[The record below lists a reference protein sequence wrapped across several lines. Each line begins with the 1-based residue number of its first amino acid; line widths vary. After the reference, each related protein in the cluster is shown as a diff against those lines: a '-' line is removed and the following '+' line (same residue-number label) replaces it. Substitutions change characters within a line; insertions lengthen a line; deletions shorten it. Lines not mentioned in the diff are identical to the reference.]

1 MHLIFIHNYLQE
13 MSMQNKITFIYDY
26 KDGETWSTPMALLN
40 EFKERG
46 WETEIVSIT
55 ATDDSALQLWIQQ
68 DIPTDIVLFMDWG
81 RIDSKWLDKSL
92 KPTAFWIQE
101 SGDDP
106 QNFERNY
113 PKANRFHYTITP
125 DKQSAQEYRNRGINA
140 EWVNHFADTMVQ
152 FPMNIEPKYVAVT
165 TRGYGNSAFLDYLTG
180 WAEGAV
186 GNRNG
191 LDAKEHTEFLNTGL
205 MVIQNSRWKEITRR
219 IFEGMA
225 CGKLVLTDRLSDE
238 TGLRDIFID
247 GEDIV
252 YYDEM
257 FDCIEKMNY
266 YNENEEERERIAH
279 NGMMKV
285 LHNYTQ
291 IQVVDKLIAAYEGSR
306 N

>member
-1 MHLIFIHNYLQE
+1 M
-13 MSMQNKITFIYDY
+13 KITFLYAY
-26 KDGETWSTPMALLN
+26 DGEEWSTPMAIVK
-40 EFKERG
+40 EFQLRG
-46 WETEIVSIT
+46 WQTEIVSIGSNKT
-55 ATDDSALQLWIQQ
+55 GSYHDLKLQRWLELKPQ
-68 DIPTDIVLFMDWG
+68 TDIVMFLDWG
-81 RIDSKWLDKSL
+81 RFDSPYLDKAL
-92 KPTAFWIQE
+92 LPNTFWIQE

-106 QNFERNY
+106 QNFERNF
-113 PKANRFHYTITP
+113 PKSNRFHYTITP

-140 EWVNHFADTMVQ
+140 EWINHFADTMVQ
-152 FPMNIEPKYVAVT
+152 FPMNIESKYVAVT
-165 TRGYGNSAFLDYLTG
+165 SRGVGNSTFLDYLTE

-191 LDAKEHTEFLNTGL
+191 MGPKEHTEFLNSGL

-225 CGKLVLTDRLSDE
+225 CGKLVLTDNLAPE
-238 TGLRDIFID
+238 TGLRDMFID

-252 YYDEM
+252 YYDDM

-291 IQVVDKLIAAYEGSR
+291 IQVVDTLIKKYELWK
-306 N
+306 NIV

>member
-1 MHLIFIHNYLQE
+1 M
-13 MSMQNKITFIYDY
+13 KITFIYNHSPN
-26 KDGETWSTPMALLN
+26 ENWSTPLSLLN

-55 ATDDSALQLWIQQ
+55 ANDDSALQLWIQQ

-92 KPTAFWIQE
+92 KPNTFWIQE

-113 PKANRFHYTITP
+113 PKASRFHYTITP
-125 DKQSAQEYRNRGINA
+125 DKVSAQEYRNRGITA
-140 EWVNHFADTMVQ
+140 DWVSHWADTAVQ
-152 FPMNIEPKYVAVT
+152 FPMNLESKYVAVT
-165 TRGYGNSAFLDYLTG
+165 TRGLGNSPFLDYLTE
-180 WAEGAV
+180 WAEGSI

-191 LDAKEHTEFLNTGL
+191 LNAEEHTKFLNSGL

-225 CGKLVLTDRLSDE
+225 CGKLVITDRLAEE
-238 TGLRDIFID
+238 TGLSEMFID

-279 NGMMKV
+279 NGMIKV

-291 IQVVDKLIAAYEGSR
+291 IQVVDKLIMEFD
-306 N
+306 NFKKIK

>member
-1 MHLIFIHNYLQE
+1 
-13 MSMQNKITFIYDY
+13 MQNKITFIYDY
-26 KDGETWSTPMALLN
+26 KDGEIWSTPMALVN
-40 EFKERG
+40 EFKERN
-46 WETEIVSIT
+46 WLVDIIKTND
-55 ATDDSALQLWIQQ
+55 TDLKNWVDSKPQ
-68 DIPTDIVLFMDWG
+68 TDIVLFMDWG
-81 RIDSKWLDKSL
+81 RFDSQYLNKDLV
-92 KPTAFWIQE
+92 TAFWIQE

-125 DKQSAQEYRNRGINA
+125 DKQSAIEYRNRGINA
-140 EWVNHFADTMVQ
+140 EWVNHFADTKVQ
-152 FPMNIEPKYVAVT
+152 FPMNLEPQYVAVT
-165 TRGYGNSAFLDYLTG
+165 TRGFGNSEFLDYLTN
-180 WAEGAV
+180 WAEGAI

-191 LDAKEHTEFLNTGL
+191 MGPKEHTEFLNSGM

-225 CGKLVLTDRLSDE
+225 CGKLVLTDNLPAE

-252 YYDEM
+252 YYDDM

-279 NGMMKV
+279 NGMIKV

-291 IQVVDKLIAAYEGSR
+291 IQVVDKLIAQYEKNR
-306 N
+306 HN

>member
-1 MHLIFIHNYLQE
+1 M
-13 MSMQNKITFIYDY
+13 KITFIYDY

-46 WETEIVSIT
+46 WETEIVPIT
-55 ATDDSALQLWIQQ
+55 ANNDSALQLWIQQ

-81 RIDSKWLDKSL
+81 RIDSKWLNKNL
-92 KPTAFWIQE
+92 KPNTFWIQE

-113 PKANRFHYTITP
+113 PKANRFHFTITP
-125 DKQSAQEYRNRGINA
+125 DKQSAQEYRNRNINA
-140 EWVNHFADTMVQ
+140 EWVNHFADTAVQ
-152 FPMNIEPKYVAVT
+152 FPLNKEAEYVAVT
-165 TRGYGNSAFLDYLTG
+165 TRGYGNSEFLDYLTRWG
-180 WAEGAV
+180 EGAI

-191 LDAKEHTEFLNTGL
+191 LDAKEHTEFLNSGL
-205 MVIQNSRWKEITRR
+205 MVVQNSRWKEITRR

-225 CGKLVLTDRLSDE
+225 CGKLVLTDRLNE
-238 TGLRDIFID
+238 ATGLSDMFIE
-247 GEDIV
+247 GEDVV
-252 YYDEM
+252 YYDDM

-291 IQVVDKLIAAYEGSR
+291 IQVVDKLIKEF
-306 N
+306 NNFKEIK

>member
-1 MHLIFIHNYLQE
+1 M
-13 MSMQNKITFIYDY
+13 KITFIYDY
-26 KDGETWSTPMALLN
+26 KNGEQWSTPLALLN

-46 WETEIVSIT
+46 WETQIIKTNDADLKNWV
-55 ATDDSALQLWIQQ
+55 DSKPQ
-68 DIPTDIVLFMDWG
+68 TDIVLFMDWG
-81 RIDSKWLDKSL
+81 RFDSQYLNKDLV
-92 KPTAFWIQE
+92 PAFWIQE

-106 QNFERNY
+106 QNFERNS
-113 PKANRFHYTITP
+113 PKANRFHFTITP
-125 DKQSAQEYRNRGINA
+125 DKQCAEAYIKMGINS
-140 EWVNHFADTMVQ
+140 EWINHFADTAVQ
-152 FPMNIEPKYVAVT
+152 FPMNSESKYVAVT
-165 TRGYGNSAFLDYLTG
+165 TRGIGNSTFLDYLTE
-180 WAEGAV
+180 WAEGSI

-191 LDAKEHTEFLNTGL
+191 LNAQQHTEFLNSGL

-225 CGKLVLTDRLSDE
+225 CGKLVITDRLSNE
-238 TGLRDIFID
+238 TGLSEMFID
-247 GEDIV
+247 GEDII

-291 IQVVDKLIAAYEGSR
+291 IQVVDKLIAAYERSR
-306 N
+306 

>member
-1 MHLIFIHNYLQE
+1 M
-13 MSMQNKITFIYDY
+13 KITFIYDY
-26 KDGETWSTPMALLN
+26 KDGEVWSTPMALVN
-40 EFKERG
+40 EFKERN
-46 WETEIVSIT
+46 WETQIVKT
-55 ATDDSALQLWIQQ
+55 NDTDLKNWVDSKPQ
-68 DIPTDIVLFMDWG
+68 TDIVLFMDWG
-81 RIDSKWLDKSL
+81 RFDSQYLNKDLV
-92 KPTAFWIQE
+92 PAFWIQE

-125 DKQSAQEYRNRGINA
+125 DNQSAIEYRNRGINA

-165 TRGYGNSAFLDYLTG
+165 TRGFGNSEFLDYLTN

-191 LDAKEHTEFLNTGL
+191 MNAKEHTEFLNSGL

-225 CGKLVLTDRLSDE
+225 CGKLVLTDNLAPE
-238 TGLRDIFID
+238 TGLRDMFVD

-252 YYDEM
+252 YYDDM

-291 IQVVDKLIAAYEGSR
+291 IQLVDKLIEEFKKHKK
-306 N
+306 

>member
-1 MHLIFIHNYLQE
+1 MR
-13 MSMQNKITFIYDY
+13 NKITFIYDY
-26 KDGETWSTPMALLN
+26 RDGEVWSTPLALVN

-46 WETEIVSIT
+46 WETQIIKTNDNDLKNWV
-55 ATDDSALQLWIQQ
+55 DSKPQ
-68 DIPTDIVLFMDWG
+68 TDIVLFMDWG
-81 RIDSKWLDKSL
+81 RFDSQYLNKDLV
-92 KPTAFWIQE
+92 PAFWMQE

-140 EWVNHFADTMVQ
+140 EWINHFADTKVQ
-152 FPMNIEPKYVAVT
+152 FPMNLEPQYVAVT
-165 TRGYGNSAFLDYLTG
+165 TRGLGNSQFLDYLTN
-180 WAEGAV
+180 WAEGMV

-191 LDAKEHTEFLNTGL
+191 LGPKEHTEFLNTGL
-205 MVIQNSRWKEITRR
+205 IVIQNSRWKEITRR

-225 CGKLVLTDRLSDE
+225 CGKMVLTDRLPDE
-238 TGLRDIFID
+238 TGLSEMFVE

-291 IQVVDKLIAAYEGSR
+291 IQVVNKLIENYESFNNGSSGAIR
-306 N
+306 

>member
-1 MHLIFIHNYLQE
+1 
-13 MSMQNKITFIYDY
+13 
-26 KDGETWSTPMALLN
+26 
-40 EFKERG
+40 
-46 WETEIVSIT
+46 
-55 ATDDSALQLWIQQ
+55 
-68 DIPTDIVLFMDWG
+68 MDWG
-81 RIDSKWLDKSL
+81 RFDSKWLDKSL
-92 KPTAFWIQE
+92 KPNSFWIQE

-113 PKANRFHYTITP
+113 PKSNRFHYTITP
-125 DKQSAQEYRNRGINA
+125 DKQSAIEYRNRGINA
-140 EWVNHFADTMVQ
+140 EWINHFADTAVQ
-152 FPMNIEPKYVAVT
+152 FPMNIEPNYVAVT
-165 TRGYGNSAFLDYLTG
+165 TRGIGNSEFLDYLTR
-180 WAEGAV
+180 WAEGAI

-191 LDAKEHTEFLNTGL
+191 LDAVEHTKFLNSGL

-225 CGKLVLTDRLSDE
+225 CGKMVLTDNLPTE

-252 YYDEM
+252 YYDDM

-266 YNENEEERERIAH
+266 YNENEAERERIAH
-279 NGMMKV
+279 NGMIKV

-306 N
+306 

>member
-1 MHLIFIHNYLQE
+1 MR
-13 MSMQNKITFIYDY
+13 NKITFIYDY
-26 KDGETWSTPMALLN
+26 RDGEVWSTPLALVN

-46 WETEIVSIT
+46 WETQIIKTNDNDLKNWV
-55 ATDDSALQLWIQQ
+55 DSKPQ
-68 DIPTDIVLFMDWG
+68 TDIVLFMDWG
-81 RIDSKWLDKSL
+81 RFDSQYLNKDLV
-92 KPTAFWIQE
+92 PAFWIQE

-140 EWVNHFADTMVQ
+140 EWINHFADTKVQ
-152 FPMNIEPKYVAVT
+152 FPMNLEPQYVAVT
-165 TRGYGNSAFLDYLTG
+165 TRGLGNSQFLDYLTN

-191 LDAKEHTEFLNTGL
+191 LGPKEHTEFLNTGL
-205 MVIQNSRWKEITRR
+205 IVIQNSRWKEITRR

-225 CGKLVLTDRLSDE
+225 CGKMVLTDRLPDE
-238 TGLRDIFID
+238 TGLSEMFVE

-252 YYDEM
+252 YYDDM

-291 IQVVDKLIAAYEGSR
+291 IQVVNKLIENYESFNNGSSGAIR
-306 N
+306 

>member
-1 MHLIFIHNYLQE
+1 
-13 MSMQNKITFIYDY
+13 MQNKITFIYDY
-26 KDGETWSTPMALLN
+26 RDGEVWSTPMALVN

-46 WETEIVSIT
+46 WETQIVKT
-55 ATDDSALQLWIQQ
+55 NDTDLKTWVDSKPQI
-68 DIPTDIVLFMDWG
+68 DIVLFMDWG
-81 RIDSKWLDKSL
+81 RFDSQYLNRDLVS
-92 KPTAFWIQE
+92 AFWIQE

-106 QNFERNY
+106 QNFEKNY

-125 DKQSAQEYRNRGINA
+125 DKQSAIEYRNRGINA
-140 EWVNHFADTMVQ
+140 EWINHFADTKVQ
-152 FPMNIEPKYVAVT
+152 FPMNLEPQYVAVT
-165 TRGYGNSAFLDYLTG
+165 TRGFGNSEFLDYLTN

-191 LDAKEHTEFLNTGL
+191 LGPKEHTEFLNSGM

-225 CGKLVLTDRLSDE
+225 CGKMVLTDNLMPE
-238 TGLRDIFID
+238 TGLRDMFVD
-247 GEDIV
+247 SEDIV
-252 YYDEM
+252 YYDDM

-266 YNENEEERERIAH
+266 YNEHEEERERIAH

-291 IQVVDKLIAAYEGSR
+291 IQVVDKLIER
-306 N
+306 WKNFQ

>member
-1 MHLIFIHNYLQE
+1 M
-13 MSMQNKITFIYDY
+13 KITFIYDY
-26 KDGETWSTPMALLN
+26 KDGEQWSTPLALLN

-46 WETEIVSIT
+46 WETQIVKTNDADLKNWVNSKP
-55 ATDDSALQLWIQQ
+55 Q
-68 DIPTDIVLFMDWG
+68 TDIVLFMDWG
-81 RIDSKWLDKSL
+81 RFDSQYLNKDLV
-92 KPTAFWIQE
+92 PAFWIQE

-106 QNFERNY
+106 QNFERNS
-113 PKANRFHYTITP
+113 PKANRFHFTITP
-125 DKQSAQEYRNRGINA
+125 DKQCAEAYTKMGINA
-140 EWVNHFADTMVQ
+140 EWITHFADTAVQ
-152 FPMNIEPKYVAVT
+152 FPMNLEPKHVAVT
-165 TRGYGNSAFLDYLTG
+165 TRGIGNSAFLDYITR

-191 LDAKEHTEFLNTGL
+191 LGAKEHTEFLNTGL

-219 IFEGMA
+219 LFEGMA
-225 CGKLVLTDRLSDE
+225 CSKMVLTDRLPEE
-238 TGLRDIFID
+238 TGLSEMFID

-291 IQVVDKLIAAYEGSR
+291 IQVVDKLIAAYERSR
-306 N
+306 K

>member
-1 MHLIFIHNYLQE
+1 
-13 MSMQNKITFIYDY
+13 MQNKITFIYDY

-92 KPTAFWIQE
+92 KPTTFWIQE

-152 FPMNIEPKYVAVT
+152 FPMNIEPKYVSVT

-191 LDAKEHTEFLNTGL
+191 LDAKEHTEFLNSGL
-205 MVIQNSRWKEITRR
+205 MVIQNSRWGEITRR

-225 CGKLVLTDRLSDE
+225 CGKMVLTDRLPIE
-238 TGLRDIFID
+238 TGLSEMFID

-252 YYDEM
+252 YYDDM

-291 IQVVDKLIAAYEGSR
+291 VQVVNKLIENYESFNNRSSR
-306 N
+306 AIG

>member
-1 MHLIFIHNYLQE
+1 M
-13 MSMQNKITFIYDY
+13 KITFIYAY
-26 KDGETWSTPMALLN
+26 DGEEWSTPMAIVK
-40 EFKERG
+40 EFQLRG
-46 WETEIVSIT
+46 WQTEIISIGSNKT
-55 ATDDSALQLWIQQ
+55 GSYHDLKLQRWLELKPQ
-68 DIPTDIVLFMDWG
+68 TDIVMFLDWG
-81 RIDSKWLDKSL
+81 RFDSPYLDKAL
-92 KPTAFWIQE
+92 LPNAFWIQE

-113 PKANRFHYTITP
+113 PKANRFNYTITP
-125 DKQSAQEYRNRGINA
+125 DKQSAIEYRNRGINA
-140 EWVNHFADTMVQ
+140 EWINHFADTIVQ
-152 FPMNIEPKYVAVT
+152 FPMNLEPNYVAVT
-165 TRGYGNSAFLDYLTG
+165 TRGFGNSEFLDYLTN

-191 LDAKEHTEFLNTGL
+191 LGAKEHTEFLNTGL

-225 CGKLVLTDRLSDE
+225 CGKMILTDRLDE
-238 TGLRDIFID
+238 STGLSEMFVD

-252 YYDEM
+252 YYDDM

-285 LHNYTQ
+285 LDNYTQ
-291 IQVVDKLIAAYEGSR
+291 VQVVNKLIENYESFNNRSSR
-306 N
+306 AIR

>member
-1 MHLIFIHNYLQE
+1 M
-13 MSMQNKITFIYDY
+13 KITFIYDY
-26 KDGETWSTPMALLN
+26 KDGEQWSTPMALLN

-46 WETEIVSIT
+46 WETQIVKTNDI
-55 ATDDSALQLWIQQ
+55 DLKNWVDSKPQ
-68 DIPTDIVLFMDWG
+68 TDIVLFMDWG
-81 RIDSKWLDKSL
+81 RFDSQYLNKELV
-92 KPTAFWIQE
+92 PAFWIQE

-106 QNFERNY
+106 QNFERNS
-113 PKANRFHYTITP
+113 PKADRFDFTITP
-125 DKQSAQEYRNRGINA
+125 DKQCAEAYKKMGINA
-140 EWVNHFADTMVQ
+140 EWINHFADTAVQ
-152 FPMNIEPKYVAVT
+152 FPMNLEPQYVAVT
-165 TRGYGNSAFLDYLTG
+165 TRGFGNSQFLDYLTN

-191 LDAKEHTEFLNTGL
+191 LGPKEHTEFLNSGL
-205 MVIQNSRWKEITRR
+205 MVVQNSRWKEITRR

-225 CGKLVLTDRLSDE
+225 CGKMVLTDRLPEE
-238 TGLRDIFID
+238 TGLSEMFID

-291 IQVVDKLIAAYEGSR
+291 IQVVDKLIKAYKQWI
-306 N
+306 NIA